1 MKHLNLI
8 LIVLMAITITLM
20 MTPAFCDDAKT
31 AATDLMITISGFENS
46 NGVAKVAIVNSKK
59 NYSEDTPFK
68 GYNFKIVNNKVVE
81 TLYLP
86 YGEYAVKV
94 FHDENSNGELDKR
107 IFGIP
112 AEAYGFSNDARGTIG
127 PPEYEKA
134 AFKLDSP
141 KKEITITIK

>member
-1 MKHLNLI
+1 MKPLNLI
-8 LIVLMAITITLM
+8 SAVWMFITITLM
-20 MTPAFCDDAKT
+20 MTPAFADDTKIVNA
-31 AATDLMITISGFENS
+31 DLIITISGFENS
-46 NGVAKVAIVNSKK
+46 NGIAKVAVADSRE
-59 NYSEDTPFK
+59 NYSQETPFK

-81 TLYLP
+81 TLSLP

-107 IFGIP
+107 LFGIP

-134 AFKLDSP
+134 SFKLDSP
-141 KKEITITIK
+141 RKELFITIK

>member
-8 LIVLMAITITLM
+8 LVVWMAITIALTVR
-20 MTPAFCDDAKT
+20 PAFCDDSKT
-31 AATDLMITISGFENS
+31 AAADLIITISGFENS
-46 NGVAKVAIVNSKK
+46 NGVAKVAVVNSKD
-59 NYSEDTPFK
+59 NYNEDTPFK

-81 TLYLP
+81 TIPLP

-107 IFGIP
+107 LFGIP

-141 KKEITITIK
+141 NKEITITIK

>member
-1 MKHLNLI
+1 MKCVTLFIFSMVIMIYPLI
-8 LIVLMAITITLM
+8 APAFADGPGADTGDLVITI
-20 MTPAFCDDAKT
+20 A
-31 AATDLMITISGFENS
+31 GFENS

-59 NYSEDTPFK
+59 NYSEEKPFK
-68 GYNFKIVNNKVVE
+68 GYNFKISDNKVVE
-81 TLYLP
+81 TLSLP
-86 YGEYAVKV
+86 YGEYAIKV

-112 AEAYGFSNDARGTIG
+112 VEAYGFSNDARGTVG

-134 AFKLDSP
+134 VFKLDSP